1 MVLTAENYYSKE
13 ANKEY
18 MSVSQYKDFAGTY
31 GKMACEFSAVEK
43 LEERWEQKKT
53 TPLLVGSYV
62 DSYFEGTVGEF
73 KKETPEIFTRDG
85 GLKAPYIQADKIIE
99 RMERDPLFMMYMS
112 GKKQVKEGKTVAEEQ
127 KAKYEIIYDMGTE
140 LYIAKVQLAE
150 LKEQDINARIMKNEM
165 QDQLTANIKNRGQL
179 ESLPLIALMG
189 EKLEIISGHHRVKS
203 AREAGLKEIIVILD
217 KSGLTR
223 SKAASKQLAHNA
235 ISEKLFK
242 GKNNL
247 AICMDAFGIVSSEA
261 GKMKGQVNAITN
273 KYNMNRAQRRQEGK
287 KNKHGKNGAVVT
299 PIGNASGRD
308 NS

>member
-1 MVLTAENYYSKE
+1 M
-13 ANKEY
+13 
-18 MSVSQYKDFAGTY
+18 
-31 GKMACEFSAVEK
+31 
-43 LEERWEQKKT
+43 
-53 TPLLVGSYV
+53 
-62 DSYFEGTVGEF
+62 
-73 KKETPEIFTRDG
+73 
-85 GLKAPYIQADKIIE
+85 
-99 RMERDPLFMMYMS
+99 
-112 GKKQVKEGKTVAEEQ
+112 AEEQ

-235 ISEKLFK
+235 ISGFDDESTLREIVKLDKDGNTKPAKIETVETEEDIIPDVGACCFWL
-242 GKNNL
+242 KNRRPDIWRDKQEIGL
-247 AICMDAFGIVSSEA
+247 YEIEDMEGIEA
-261 GKMKGQVNAITN
+261 DIYGG
-273 KYNMNRAQRRQEGK
+273 EE
-287 KNKHGKNGAVVT
+287 
-299 PIGNASGRD
+299 
-308 NS
+308 

>member
-1 MVLTAENYYSKE
+1 M
-13 ANKEY
+13 
-18 MSVSQYKDFAGTY
+18 
-31 GKMACEFSAVEK
+31 
-43 LEERWEQKKT
+43 
-53 TPLLVGSYV
+53 
-62 DSYFEGTVGEF
+62 
-73 KKETPEIFTRDG
+73 
-85 GLKAPYIQADKIIE
+85 
-99 RMERDPLFMMYMS
+99 
-112 GKKQVKEGKTVAEEQ
+112 VKEGKTVAEEQ

-235 ISEKLFK
+235 ISGFDDESTLREIVKLMDNVDDMMESYIGKEILEEPLEQFDKLNTPAVQFDFK
-242 GKNNL
+242 T
-247 AICMDAFGIVSSEA
+247 IAFA
-261 GKMKGQVNAITN
+261 FLP
-273 KYNMNRAQRRQEGK
+273 NRLETWM
-287 KNKHGKNGAVVT
+287 H
-299 PIGNASGRD
+299 
-308 NS
+308 